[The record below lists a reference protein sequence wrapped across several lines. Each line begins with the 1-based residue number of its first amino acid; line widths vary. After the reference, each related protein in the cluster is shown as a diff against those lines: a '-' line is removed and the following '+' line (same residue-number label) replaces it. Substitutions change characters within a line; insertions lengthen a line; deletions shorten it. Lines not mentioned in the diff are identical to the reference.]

1 MEYIT
6 FMHGNSDGK
15 ATEQEWNTFFEL
27 AGDSGLFRGGSAMGK
42 RWTIGKDADV
52 ASDGL
57 AGYMR
62 FDADSVDNLVAL
74 LNKHPTVLHGGTI
87 EICELPKT

>member
-15 ATEQEWNTFFEL
+15 ATPDEWNTFFEL
-27 AGDSGLFRGGSAMGK
+27 ARDSGLFRGGSE
-42 RWTIGKDADV
+42 IGERFTVGRDAPV
-52 ASDGL
+52 VMSTV

-62 FDADSVDNLVAL
+62 FDADDLDELLAL
-74 LNKHPTVLHGGTI
+74 LQNHPTILHGGTI
-87 EICELPKT
+87 EVCELPKS